1 MPIKPIDWSGACT
14 FKEYIVS
21 LFEKK
26 MTDSPEFKT
35 MLEIYGRE
43 RLESIWKEF
52 VRGKQN
58 ESPHSGS
65 RGDAP
70 ADRKPTT
77 QT

>member
-1 MPIKPIDWSGACT
+1 MPIRETDWSGACT

-26 MTDSPEFKT
+26 MTDSPEFKI
-35 MLEIYGRE
+35 MLNVYGRE

-52 VRGKQN
+52 VRGKKN
-58 ESPHSGS
+58 ESPLADPS
-65 RGDAP
+65 GDAP
-70 ADRKPTT
+70 SDRQSTP